1 MVTTDRSFGP
11 SSILRTITAVRSYMD
26 RNTPTLCQFNLQL
39 ARNRLNAC
47 WLIMYIGKIETH
59 FEPAIIAQAI
69 FVSFS
74 CCLGSNYIVSFL
86 EGPKRISI
94 VSV

>member
-1 MVTTDRSFGP
+1 MATAAHTFGP
-11 SSILRTITAVRSYMD
+11 SSILHTITVVRSYMD
-26 RNTPTLCQFNLQL
+26 GNRLTLCQFNLQL
-39 ARNRLNAC
+39 AHNGLNAR
-47 WLIMYIGKIETH
+47 WLIIYIGKIETH
-59 FEPAIIAQAI
+59 FEPVIIARAI

-86 EGPKRISI
+86 EGPERICI

>member
-1 MVTTDRSFGP
+1 
-11 SSILRTITAVRSYMD
+11 MD
-26 RNTPTLCQFNLQL
+26 RKRLTLRRFNLQL
-39 ARNRLNAC
+39 ARNGLNARC
-47 WLIMYIGKIETH
+47 LIIYIGKIETH
-59 FEPAIIAQAI
+59 FEPVIIAQAI

-86 EGPKRISI
+86 EGLKRTSI